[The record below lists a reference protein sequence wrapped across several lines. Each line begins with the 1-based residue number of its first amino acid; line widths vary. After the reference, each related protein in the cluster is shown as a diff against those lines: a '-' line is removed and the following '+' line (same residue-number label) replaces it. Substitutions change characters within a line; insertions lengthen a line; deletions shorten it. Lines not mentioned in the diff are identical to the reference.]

1 MRIGYP
7 CMNRTLREGEPV
19 RCNRSMQQATFEERG
34 LEYASE
40 LTRQNFEDLR
50 RILEW
55 NVENGISFYRCTSEL
70 VPWHSQFELEDLP
83 DCQAIEAIA
92 ADCGALIRES
102 GMRFTFHPS
111 HWVKI
116 AGPDEDTVARGVTDL
131 ENHGAWLDLLG
142 LDRSPFYSINV
153 HIGAT
158 YGDKAATAA
167 RFRDVVSDMAPAA
180 SERLTVENDDTES
193 LWSVPELVESVGDVV
208 PVVFDYHHHKF
219 TDRGYTYR
227 EAFEMARETWPTR
240 PVVHYSE
247 AKRLHEGTDAQPKA
261 HSAYVQRV
269 PDWLVR
275 HADVMLEAGA
285 KERAVLELQTLTRQT
300 PT

>member
-1 MRIGYP
+1 MQK
-7 CMNRTLREGEPV
+7 RTWEQKGI
-19 RCNRSMQQATFEERG
+19 A
-34 LEYASE
+34 YASE
-40 LTRQNFEDLR
+40 LTLQNVRDLR

-70 VPWHSQFELEDLP
+70 VPWHSQFDLEDLP
-83 DCQAIEAIA
+83 DYPAIEAIA
-92 ADCGALIRES
+92 ADCGALIART

-116 AGPDEDTVARGVTDL
+116 GGPDEDTVARGVTDL
-131 ENHGAWLDLLG
+131 ENHGAWLDLFG

-158 YGDKAATAA
+158 YGDKDATAA
-167 RFRDVVSDMAPAA
+167 RFREVVSDMHPAA

-208 PVVFDYHHHKF
+208 PVVFDYHHHAF

-227 EAFEMARETWPTR
+227 EAFELARDTWPTR

-247 AKRLHEGTDAQPKA
+247 AKRVHEGSDARPKA
-261 HSAYVQRV
+261 HSAYVDHV

-275 HADVMLEAGA
+275 HADVMIEAGA
-285 KERAVLELQTLTRQT
+285 KERAVLALQGLTRDS

>member
-1 MRIGYP
+1 MQKQ
-7 CMNRTLREGEPV
+7 TWEREGI
-19 RCNRSMQQATFEERG
+19 
-34 LEYASE
+34 EYASE
-40 LTRQNFEDLR
+40 LTLQNFRDLR

-70 VPWHSQFELEDLP
+70 VPWHSQFDLEDLP
-83 DCQAIEAIA
+83 DYPVIEAIA
-92 ADCGALIRES
+92 ADCGALIERS

-116 AGPDEDTVARGVTDL
+116 AGPDEETVERGVTDL

-158 YGDKAATAA
+158 YGDKEATAA
-167 RFRDVVSDMAPAA
+167 RFRDVVSDMDPAA

-193 LWSVPELVESVGDVV
+193 LWSVPELVDAVASAT
-208 PVVFDYHHHKF
+208 PVVFDYHHHTF

-227 EAFEMARETWPTR
+227 EAFELARETWSTR

-247 AKRLHEGTDAQPKA
+247 AKRLHEGSDARPKA
-261 HSAYVQRV
+261 HSAYVHHV

-275 HADVMLEAGA
+275 HADVMIEAGA
-285 KERAVLELQTLTRQT
+285 KERAVLALQGLTRGT